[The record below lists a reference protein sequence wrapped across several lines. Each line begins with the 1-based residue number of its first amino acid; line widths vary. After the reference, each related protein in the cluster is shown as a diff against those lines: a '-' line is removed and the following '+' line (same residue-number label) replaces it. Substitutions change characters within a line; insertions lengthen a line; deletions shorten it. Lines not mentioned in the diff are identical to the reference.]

1 MFSDGAG
8 GFHKSFKIAP
18 GYTAECREK
27 EQQYQFW
34 PQGSQNYSR
43 NQRDSCDSRDSGGQG
58 LYDTEKLGSSGNS
71 GHPMTVCPYC
81 GHRMRKHWDNCPQ
94 CGHPLTTGQDGETD
108 MHSSFLG
115 CVSMIVAAV
124 VLMLLLLY

>member
-1 MFSDGAG
+1 MGWR
-8 GFHKSFKIAP
+8 FHKSFKIAP
-18 GYTAECREK
+18 GIRLNVEKKSSSISFGPRGAKITVGTRGTHVTAGI
-27 EQQYQFW
+27 
-34 PQGSQNYSR
+34 PGT
-43 NQRDSCDSRDSGGQG
+43 G
-58 LYDTEKLGSSGNS
+58 LYDTEKLGSSGNP

-124 VLMLLLLY
+124 VLMILFL